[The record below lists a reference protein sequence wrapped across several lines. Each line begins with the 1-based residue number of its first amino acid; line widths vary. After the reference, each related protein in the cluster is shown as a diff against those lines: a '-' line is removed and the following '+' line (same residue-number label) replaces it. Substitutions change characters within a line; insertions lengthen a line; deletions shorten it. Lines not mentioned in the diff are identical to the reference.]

1 MLAKNLITE
10 TLLNSKLDTSIDKY
24 NVLLWNIY
32 ILANTRV
39 NAGDFS
45 NIGYIYLMF
54 V

>member
-1 MLAKNLITE
+1 M
-10 TLLNSKLDTSIDKY
+10 Y
-24 NVLLWNIY
+24 VNVKSLRVLKV

>member
-1 MLAKNLITE
+1 MEANK
-10 TLLNSKLDTSIDKY
+10 
-24 NVLLWNIY
+24 IY
-32 ILANTRV
+32 KVILANTRV